1 MPSRRVITGR
11 SQEPRRRFAEE
22 LRLLRTEKGD
32 SLRQLEVVLGWSA
45 STFGKMEG
53 GQSLGSPE
61 VVEALDQHYGT
72 TPMLLTLWE
81 LAVADPSQFKEQFR
95 RYMLLEAEAISLWHF
110 GGGTIHGL
118 LQTPAYAREL
128 LAEGGLKGEELDQQ
142 IEARIGRRKVL
153 EGDGAPPF
161 RVILAEAV
169 LRNSLRGRQE
179 WQGQLTYLLEASE
192 QPNITLYVL
201 PFGTGLHGLM
211 DTPVTFLR
219 LTDGRTV
226 AYTENVVRGEL
237 VEETDKVEGLQR
249 RYDVVRDLALSPAE
263 SRTFILR
270 ILEEV
275 PCEPST

>member
-53 GQSLGSPE
+53 GRSLGSPE

>member
-81 LAVADPSQFKEQFR
+81 LAVADLSQFKEQFR

>member
-32 SLRQLEVVLGWSA
+32 SLRQLEVVLGWNA

-61 VVEALDQHYGT
+61 IVEALDQHYGT
-72 TPMLLTLWE
+72 APMLLTLWE
-81 LAVADPSQFKEQFR
+81 LAVADPSQFKEQYR
-95 RYMLLEAEAISLWHF
+95 RYMLLESEAISLWHF
-110 GGGTIHGL
+110 GGSTIHGL
-118 LQTPAYAREL
+118 IQTPEYAREL

-142 IEARIGRRKVL
+142 VEARIGRRKVL
-153 EGDGAPPF
+153 EGDEAPPF
-161 RVILAEAV
+161 RVILSEAV
-169 LRNSLRGRQE
+169 LRNSLRGLRE
-179 WQGQLTYLLEASE
+179 WQSQLEYLLEASE
-192 QPNITLYVL
+192 RPNITLYVL
-201 PFGTGLHGLM
+201 PYGTGLHGLM

-219 LTDGRTV
+219 LPDGRTA
-226 AYTENVVRGEL
+226 AYAENVLRGEL
-237 VEETDKVEGLQR
+237 VEEASRVEGLQR
-249 RYDVVRDLALSPAE
+249 RYDGIRDLALGPAE